1 MDPDP
6 VTLALELTH
15 RSPAE
20 REARYAQ
27 LRISTALRA
36 EVEALLLADA
46 EMGDTLA
53 GRLSGTREHLTRHE
67 NLTPNLTPSDSRAA
81 RIPTES
87 PALQAIGR
95 YEIVRLLGRGG
106 NGDVYLAH
114 DPVLDR
120 DVAVK
125 LIRGDFDDSV
135 AHTRL
140 VLEAR
145 AAGRLRHP
153 NIVTIFDVGEHEGNP
168 YIAMEHVPGETLR
181 SIIRRQAELSLPR
194 RLELVEGA
202 SAGLAHAHRAGV
214 VHLDVKPDNLMLDD
228 GGIVKVLDFGIAR
241 VVRSETLVTN
251 HNVGT
256 LRYMSPEQV
265 SGAPLDRRSDVFSL
279 GASCFELV
287 AYAPAYAGST
297 HEMITRIAEGP
308 VPRLLEVV
316 PEVDPRLDE
325 ILGRAMALDPMDR
338 FEDLDDFRL
347 ELARLRL
354 DMDPG
359 TGVHLRSRVVP
370 FGGVRAPS
378 SARSRVQSKPGVSR
392 WRPGVVA
399 GLGVASIVVIGL
411 GAFCAI
417 GPGPAASPEVANAN
431 AAAANV
437 PPAATGTLP
446 GAQSASP
453 PAASNGG
460 DDVWRRLAIGD
471 RAAVLQ
477 VLRGG
482 TTGDGPAANPRL
494 ASAVVDA
501 VRASVS
507 RAREAASATSASRSS
522 EVYRR
527 AEERFARANRLQAD
541 QQPLDALGALWQ
553 AADYYARVTT
563 PSEPPPLQA
572 ASGAG
577 VLVSKP
583 GSTPAPPASTG
594 PGSDASTGAS
604 TGGPSGN
611 ASRAAASLPPVL
623 VNPPVAPATPPVAE
637 AASAA
642 PATNVAGSAAIMPS
656 DTEAIVA
663 ALRRYHEAY
672 KALDVSG
679 VLQVFPTLASN
690 QVAQLR
696 RTFAEMSA
704 YEIEARQTRVDVRS
718 DVATVRAVV
727 ARRMVPRVGRP
738 LANEVE
744 TEFRLRREG
753 RGWLITEVRAV
764 TGQ

>member
-6 VTLALELTH
+6 VTLALDLTH

-27 LRISTALRA
+27 LGISTALRA

-46 EMGDTLA
+46 GMRGSSADNRSA
-53 GRLSGTREHLTRHE
+53 TREHPTHTA
-67 NLTPNLTPSDSRAA
+67 LTPTDGTAPRTS
-81 RIPTES
+81 TEG
-87 PALQAIGR
+87 PVLRGIGR

-153 NIVTIFDVGEHEGNP
+153 NIVTIFDVGEHEGHP

-181 SIIRRQAELSLPR
+181 SIIRRQAELPLPR

-202 SAGLAHAHRAGV
+202 CAGLAHAHRAGV
-214 VHLDVKPDNLMLDD
+214 VHLDVKPDNLMLDES
-228 GGIVKVLDFGIAR
+228 GIVKVLDFGIAR

-287 AYAPAYAGST
+287 AYAPAYNGST
-297 HEMITRIAEGP
+297 HEMITRIADGP

-325 ILGRAMALDPMDR
+325 ILARAMALDPMDR

-354 DMDPG
+354 DMEPG

-370 FGGVRAPS
+370 SGGVRAPS
-378 SARSRVQSKPGVSR
+378 SSRSRVPPKPEALP

-399 GLGVASIVVIGL
+399 GLGVALIAVIGF
-411 GAFCAI
+411 GAFWAN
-417 GPGPAASPEVANAN
+417 GPGPASSPDAANTPAANTPAANA
-431 AAAANV
+431 
-437 PPAATGTLP
+437 PPPATGTLP
-446 GAQSASP
+446 GSPSASP

-460 DDVWRRLAIGD
+460 DDVWRHLAIGD
-471 RAAVLQ
+471 RAAVLRL
-477 VLRGG
+477 LRPGE
-482 TTGDGPAANPRL
+482 TGDGPAANPRL

-507 RAREAASATSASRSS
+507 RAREAASASSASRSS
-522 EVYRR
+522 PAYRR

-553 AADYYARVTT
+553 AADDYARVTT
-563 PSEPPPLQA
+563 LTEPPAQT
-572 ASGAG
+572 ASGANAPAPT
-577 VLVSKP
+577 S
-583 GSTPAPPASTG
+583 GSTPGPAPAATGQGSSASSAAL
-594 PGSDASTGAS
+594 P
-604 TGGPSGN
+604 GGPS
-611 ASRAAASLPPVL
+611 RAAPGPVP
-623 VNPPVAPATPPVAE
+623 VPVAPPVAPAPTPSAAE

-642 PATNVAGSAAIMPS
+642 PPANADRSAAAVVPS
-656 DTEAIVA
+656 DSEAVVA
-663 ALRRYHEAY
+663 ALRRYQDAY

-679 VLQVFPTLASN
+679 VLRVFPSLASN
-690 QVAQLR
+690 QVEQLR

-704 YEIEARQTRVDVRS
+704 YEIEARQTRVEVKN

-738 LANEVE
+738 LANEIE

-753 RGWLITEVRAV
+753 QGWLITDVRAV
-764 TGQ
+764 R